1 MLIDWFTVAA
11 QLLNFVILIALL
23 KRFLY
28 QPILQALD
36 AREHRISA
44 ELSEADAKKQQAQA
58 EYEQFCQKN
67 QEFDLQRAELF
78 KTASEEAKTERQ
90 RLLTEAR
97 IEADNLRSQRQQA
110 LAQEVEVLMT
120 SLTRQIQTEVFAIT
134 RQVLTD
140 LADVNLENQ
149 MIAVFMEKLRSSDP
163 EIVSVLKNTATP
175 LLLRTAFTLSEA
187 QQLEIQQT
195 IAKIAGSEIELQL
208 TTEAKL
214 ISGIEL
220 SSVGQKI
227 VWTLADYLGN
237 VENNLKNLLQQH
249 IDVDKPEKHP
259 TEFSKRAAED
269 VS

>member
-1 MLIDWFTVAA
+1 
-11 QLLNFVILIALL
+11 
-23 KRFLY
+23 
-28 QPILQALD
+28 
-36 AREHRISA
+36 
-44 ELSEADAKKQQAQA
+44 
-58 EYEQFCQKN
+58 
-67 QEFDLQRAELF
+67 
-78 KTASEEAKTERQ
+78 
-90 RLLTEAR
+90 
-97 IEADNLRSQRQQA
+97 
-110 LAQEVEVLMT
+110 
-120 SLTRQIQTEVFAIT
+120 
-134 RQVLTD
+134 
-140 LADVNLENQ
+140 

-220 SSVGQKI
+220 SSAGQKI

-237 VENNLKNLLQQH
+237 VENNLKDLLQQH